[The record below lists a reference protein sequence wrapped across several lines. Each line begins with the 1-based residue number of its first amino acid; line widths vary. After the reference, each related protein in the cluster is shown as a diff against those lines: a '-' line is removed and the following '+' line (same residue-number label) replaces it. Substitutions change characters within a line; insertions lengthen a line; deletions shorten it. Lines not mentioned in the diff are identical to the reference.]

1 MIYTFWRETAS
12 NQFFFSSSTNLFFSL
27 EFAHFYEKWII
38 LSRSEAITEL
48 RLFTI
53 ESSKDKTTILQD
65 EFKHFF
71 ITVNVN
77 SNQIRLH
84 IRLTSLTNT
93 IKTESMFCLIFIS
106 VVKFTNFFIAK
117 LWVTHHESLPMHY
130 SLWLID
136 KPNFVVQVLPTG
148 FKLKLSI
155 WNDQNCQCKF

>member
-38 LSRSEAITEL
+38 LSRSEAKTEL

-77 SNQIRLH
+77 GNAYLKISGHQASQIQKEAKINL
-84 IRLTSLTNT
+84 LFN
-93 IKTESMFCLIFIS
+93 FYIS
-106 VVKFTNFFIAK
+106 RKI
-117 LWVTHHESLPMHY
+117 H
-130 SLWLID
+130 
-136 KPNFVVQVLPTG
+136 QV
-148 FKLKLSI
+148 FH
-155 WNDQNCQCKF
+155 CKIMSDS

>member
-1 MIYTFWRETAS
+1 MIYTFWRQTAS

-38 LSRSEAITEL
+38 LSRSEAKTEL

-77 SNQIRLH
+77 GNAYLKISGHQASQIQKEAKINLLFNFYISRK
-84 IRLTSLTNT
+84 IR
-93 IKTESMFCLIFIS
+93 
-106 VVKFTNFFIAK
+106 KFFHCNY
-117 LWVTHHESLPMHY
+117 E
-130 SLWLID
+130 WLIM
-136 KPNFVVQVLPTG
+136 
-148 FKLKLSI
+148 SH
-155 WNDQNCQCKF
+155 CQCIMDKQNILV